1 MEYRIGIIDDDESKI
16 TQLLFYLDLGWENNS
31 GSLIKEKYKN
41 VKLIP
46 EEISLEYTIDA
57 MIDKIISNTF
67 DALIIDFKLSSKKN
81 ISYTGVSL
89 AQAIDKKLR
98 EYPIFILTSYQDDL
112 YSKESFDVYQVF
124 DFERY
129 IKDLDERIEIN
140 SKIVEQIRK
149 YRSTL
154 NKWKNELAELIP
166 LAGTNAIVDD
176 RILELDSFIE
186 NSIDGTSALPLQI
199 KKALSDSSRI
209 QTIIDKIDSVI
220 KEE

>member
-46 EEISLEYTIDA
+46 EEISLESTIDA
-57 MIDKIISNTF
+57 MIDKISSNTF
-67 DALIIDFKLSSKKN
+67 DALIIYFKLSSKKN

>member
-46 EEISLEYTIDA
+46 EEISLESTIYA
-57 MIDKIISNTF
+57 MIYKIISNTF